1 MKVIFF
7 DGYCGLCNG
16 FIDFM
21 MKIDKRGIFQF
32 CALQSDFAKSTLKPE
47 DVIDLKSLVV
57 LLDGKTYR
65 KSKGVLLAVSQLGG
79 PWKLLL
85 ILGLFPTAFSDW
97 IYDLVAKNRYTLFGK
112 RDTCRLPT
120 PEEKMR
126 FIV

>member
-32 CALQSDFAKSTLKPE
+32 CALQSDFAKATLSPE

-65 KSKGVLLAVSQLGG
+65 KSKGVLLAVTELGG
-79 PWKLLL
+79 PWKCLL
-85 ILGLFPTAFSDW
+85 ILRLFPTAFSDW

>member
-32 CALQSDFAKSTLKPE
+32 SALQSDFAKSTLNPE

-65 KSKGVLLAVSQLGG
+65 KSKGVLLAVSELGG
-79 PWKLLL
+79 PWKWLF
-85 ILGLFPTAFSDW
+85 ILRLFPTAFSDW

-112 RDTCRLPT
+112 RETCRLPT